1 MTTPDLLVVE
11 GGTVATM
18 DGRGGGAG
26 AEHAP
31 GHVVVRRG
39 RIESVGA
46 GPAPH
51 LSEADRAAV
60 RHVDATGCL
69 VTPGLVNTHH
79 HLYQWVTRG
88 LAVDAGLFEW
98 LTTLYPVWSRLD
110 EDITGAAAAA
120 ALGWL
125 ARTGCT
131 TTMDHHY
138 VFPSDGGDLLG
149 AEIEAARTVG
159 LRFLPTR
166 GSMDLGTSRGG
177 LPPDEVVQD
186 IDAILADTASAVE
199 THHDPGPDSMLRI
212 GIAPC
217 SPFSVSAELL
227 VESAALARTLGVR
240 LHTHLAETQ
249 DEEAFCRERVSMSPV
264 EYLSSLGWLG
274 DDVWFAHGIHFD
286 DAGVAALAAS
296 GTGVAH
302 CPSSNARLGAGV
314 CRLSDLRTAGVPVGL
329 GVDGAASNES
339 SSLVEEVRR
348 ALLFARA
355 RGGPES
361 LTVRDALSAATIGG
375 ARVLGWDDQIGSLE
389 AGKQADLAVW
399 RIDTLPHADVVD
411 PVAALVLGSPAPLEL
426 LLVAGR
432 PVVERDR
439 LVSADEES
447 LRAGALRQHRRLM
460 DRAALTGIRRRPA

>member
-1 MTTPDLLVVE
+1 MASPELLLIEGATVV
-11 GGTVATM
+11 TM
-18 DGRGGGAG
+18 DGQDGGPG

-31 GHVVVRRG
+31 GHLLVRHG

-46 GPAPH
+46 GPAPL
-51 LSEADRAAV
+51 LSDADRAGA
-60 RHVDATGCL
+60 RSVDASGCL

-79 HLYQWVTRG
+79 HLYQWATRG

-98 LTTLYPVWSRLD
+98 LTRLYPVWSRID

-125 ARTGCT
+125 ARSGCST
-131 TTMDHHY
+131 SMDHHY
-138 VFPSDGGDLLG
+138 VFPTDGGDLLG
-149 AEIEAARTVG
+149 AEIEAARSVG

-166 GSMDLGTSRGG
+166 GSMDLGQSRGG
-177 LPPDEVVQD
+177 LPPDNVVQD
-186 IDAILADTASAVE
+186 LDTILEDTAAAVAK
-199 THHDPGPDSMLRI
+199 HHDPGPGSMLRI

-227 VESAALARTLGVR
+227 VESAALARELGVR

-249 DEEAFCRERVSMSPV
+249 DEDAFCRERFSLSPV
-264 EYLSSLGWLG
+264 DYLASLGWLA

-286 DAGVAALAAS
+286 DAGIAALASS

-314 CRLSDLRTAGVPVGL
+314 CRLSDLREAGVPVGL

-361 LTVRDALSAATIGG
+361 LTVREALQTATIGG

-389 AGKQADLAVW
+389 AGKQADIAVW
-399 RIDTLPHADVVD
+399 RIDGLPHADVVD
-411 PVAALVLGSPAPLEL
+411 PVAALVLGSPSPLEL
-426 LLVAGR
+426 LLIAGR
-432 PVVERDR
+432 AVVEQDR
-439 LVSADEES
+439 LVSADEET
-447 LRAGALRQHRRLM
+447 LRADAVRQHERLM
-460 DRAALTGIRRRPA
+460 TRAGLVAG

>member
-1 MTTPDLLVVE
+1 MASPELLVID
-11 GGTVATM
+11 GGTVVTM
-18 DGRGGGAG
+18 DGQDGGTG

-31 GHVVVRRG
+31 GHVLVRDG

-46 GPAPH
+46 GPAPV
-51 LSEADRAAV
+51 LSDADRASA
-60 RHVDATGCL
+60 RHVDASGCL

-88 LAVDAGLFEW
+88 LAVDSGLFDW
-98 LTTLYPVWSRLD
+98 LTRLYPVWSCID

-125 ARTGCT
+125 ARTGCST
-131 TTMDHHY
+131 SMDHHY
-138 VFPSDGGDLLG
+138 VFPTEGGDVLG
-149 AEIEAARTVG
+149 AEIEAARAVG
-159 LRFLPTR
+159 MRFLPTR
-166 GSMDLGTSRGG
+166 GSMDLGQSRGG
-177 LPPDEVVQD
+177 LPPDNVVQD
-186 IDAILADTASAVE
+186 LDTILEDTAAAVAK
-199 THHDPGPDSMLRI
+199 HHDASPESMLRI

-217 SPFSVSAELL
+217 SPFSVTSELL
-227 VESAALARTLGVR
+227 VESAALARELGVR

-249 DEEAFCRERVSMSPV
+249 DEDAFCRERFSMSPV
-264 EYLSSLGWLG
+264 DYLASVGWLAE
-274 DDVWFAHGIHFD
+274 DVWFAHGIHFD
-286 DAGVAALAAS
+286 DAGIAALASS

-314 CRLSDLRTAGVPVGL
+314 CRLSDLRQAGVPVGL

-361 LTVRDALSAATIGG
+361 LTVREALQTATIGG

-389 AGKQADLAVW
+389 AGKQADVAVW
-399 RIDTLPHADVVD
+399 RIDGLPHADVVD
-411 PVAALVLGSPAPLEL
+411 PVAALVLGSPSPLEL

-432 PVVERDR
+432 AVVEQDQ
-439 LVSADEES
+439 LVSANEET
-447 LRAGALRQHRRLM
+447 LRAGAVRQHERLM
-460 DRAALTGIRRRPA
+460 TRAGLIAG